1 MNNPVDSAKAL
12 KKEIEELPEVKEY
25 LSLKDLLENDKELQ
39 ELRTN
44 SARLESEGK
53 LEEKKNLLEIYNSH
67 PLIVNFNILKDEVK
81 NILSEI
87 NDILNA

>member
-44 SARLESEGK
+44 IARLESEGK

>member
-44 SARLESEGK
+44 IARLESEGK
-53 LEEKKNLLEIYNSH
+53 FEEKKNLLEVYSSH
-67 PLIVNFNILKDEVK
+67 PLIVNFNTLKDEVK

>member
-44 SARLESEGK
+44 IARLESEGK
-53 LEEKKNLLEIYNSH
+53 FEEKKNLLEVYNSH

-87 NDILNA
+87 NDILNG